1 MTASSDSRPPLDY
14 DDLAA
19 ALAAAP
25 ASAMT
30 SATPMEAL
38 VDWRTTTQGAL
49 VVVLGDAGVGS
60 VAAYY
65 AALTDCVRLADRHLH
80 RWRERLQLAAQPL
93 DPDRFTASLDGLSLD
108 HGPQAAL
115 IEGVVRLAQAAE
127 RDRIVIDHHAPSLLA
142 SFPADL
148 VLVAT
153 ADDLATIGD
162 RISTFAGA
170 NTRVVMAPQRES
182 VADAVRAAAAE
193 AGATL
198 IEVAASCKMGKFEIP
213 ADGQRFTIE
222 TPDARHAVTIPAIGQ
237 HQRANFALALLA
249 AGEVD
254 AGGIASR
261 LSALRLPGC
270 FESIKTSPRV
280 IVDIGQSR
288 TAYRALERTLHET
301 RPAALHVLTTLDGG
315 TDVES
320 LTETLTSL
328 SAPTSVAFHPNDRT
342 IADSI
347 ARQLRERGLP
357 VQLAGRPG
365 PALEQLVAAAA
376 PRDTILV
383 FGARRPTIDARSHL
397 LALERDPG

>member
-1 MTASSDSRPPLDY
+1 MTASSDSRPPLEY

-25 ASAMT
+25 ASATT
-30 SATPMEAL
+30 SAVPMDAL
-38 VDWRTTTQGAL
+38 VDWRTTTHGAL

-80 RWRERLQLAAQPL
+80 RWRERLQLAAQPIE
-93 DPDRFTASLDGLSLD
+93 PDRFTATLDGVSLDA
-108 HGPQAAL
+108 GPQAAL
-115 IEGVVRLAQAAE
+115 IEGAVRLALTAE
-127 RDRIVIDHHAPSLLA
+127 RDRIVIDHHARSLLA
-142 SFPADL
+142 LFPADL

-153 ADDLATIGD
+153 ADDPAIIGD
-162 RISTFAGA
+162 RVSAFSGPD
-170 NTRVVMAPQRES
+170 TRVVMAPQRES

-222 TPDARHAVTIPAIGQ
+222 TPDGRHAVTIPALGQ

-249 AGEVD
+249 AGEVE
-254 AGGIASR
+254 AGGIATR
-261 LSALRLPGC
+261 LSTLRLPGC

-280 IVDIGQSR
+280 IVDTAQSR
-288 TAYRALERTLHET
+288 TAYRALERTLRET
-301 RPAALHVLTTLDGG
+301 RPAALHVLATLDGA

-320 LTETLTSL
+320 LTETLTAL
-328 SAPTSVAFHPNDRT
+328 SAPASVAFHPT
-342 IADSI
+342 T
-347 ARQLRERGLP
+347 ARSP
-357 VQLAGRPG
+357 IPS
-365 PALEQLVAAAA
+365 PANSESAVSRSSSLVAPAPLSNSSRPPPPPATRSSSSALVAPPPTRAAISS
-376 PRDTILV
+376 P
-383 FGARRPTIDARSHL
+383 
-397 LALERDPG
+397 